1 MRLRKRSHEFYI
13 FFKKKPQHLFEGFI
27 DIHNHLLPGVD
38 DGNKSV
44 EQSLEMLDLYAD
56 FGVKKIMIIVTI

>member
-1 MRLRKRSHEFYI
+1 MSFTF

-38 DGNKSV
+38 DGSKSV
-44 EQSLEMLDLYAD
+44 
-56 FGVKKIMIIVTI
+56 